1 MFEPVG
7 KWHRECQDDWQG
19 DGLACRSRLKA
30 SGWLRRVL
38 VLVAV
43 LIPTGALAEQ
53 APVASDTDGAAE
65 IELDVDRDPLSRDT
79 PRGTVEGFLKSIDEN
94 EPTRAAEY
102 LDLRNLPSRITE
114 YTPEQL
120 AAGLSIVLERGVWFD
135 LEQLSQS
142 EEGHSGDGLPSYRDL
157 LVELPTPEKT
167 IRVLLQRVP
176 DGKGGRVWKFSNAT
190 LAELDVLYESYRYN
204 AFVEWLAQKLPD
216 VSFLTIELFKWVATL
231 LAVLVAAPFVL
242 LFGWLAARALVAEDR
257 PLHAN
262 VRRFLM
268 GPVSSVVLILIA
280 DRVLHNLGI
289 GLTAQ
294 KITSSYTLITAVTI
308 WLLWQAVNLFREG
321 YGQRLA
327 SLGRGSS
334 IALLRP
340 LANAMKLIFLLLGV
354 LVWLDNLGFQI
365 TAVLTGLGIGGVAV
379 ALVLQKPLEDVFG
392 AITLYTQ
399 QPIKIG
405 DFGRFGMVTGTVEEI
420 SLRTTRIRTLANT
433 LVSIPNMRMAGE
445 PIENLSARE
454 KFLYSP
460 VLRLQGDAS
469 GSDLSAL
476 LEQIREALQSHE
488 KVRPESQ
495 RVRFTAITL
504 AGFDVSV
511 FAYIDAQDWADYLAV
526 AEALNLT
533 VLELISASPLS
544 LSSQGAV
551 LSTSLE

>member
-1 MFEPVG
+1 MRKTSSSCSGVVLLLLAMLMAPLVDGAEID
-7 KWHRECQDDWQG
+7 QD
-19 DGLACRSRLKA
+19 AA
-30 SGWLRRVL
+30 
-38 VLVAV
+38 
-43 LIPTGALAEQ
+43 AE
-53 APVASDTDGAAE
+53 GAAE
-65 IELDVDRDPLSRDT
+65 IEMDGGSDPLGRDT
-79 PRGTVEGFLKSIDEN
+79 PRGAVEGFLRAIDEGN
-94 EPTRAAEY
+94 LVKAADY
-102 LDLRNLPSRITE
+102 LDLRNLPSEITQ

-120 AAGLSIVLERGVWFD
+120 AAGLAIVLSRGAWFD
-135 LEQLSQS
+135 LEQLSQN
-142 EEGHSGDGLPSYRDL
+142 EEGQAGDGLPSYRDL

-176 DGKGGRVWKFSNAT
+176 DGEGGRIWKFSNAT
-190 LAELDVLYESYRYN
+190 LAELDVLYETYRHN
-204 AFVEWLAQKLPD
+204 DFVEWLAQSLPD
-216 VSFLTIELFKWVATL
+216 VSFLSIELFKWVTTL
-231 LAVLVAAPFVL
+231 LAVLAAAPVVL
-242 LFGWLAARALVAEDR
+242 LASWLGARTMVSREG
-257 PLHAN
+257 PLYPK

-268 GPVSSVVLILIA
+268 GPVATVVLILVA

-294 KITSSYTLITAVTI
+294 KIFSSYTLVTGVTI
-308 WLLWQAVNLFREG
+308 WLLWQAVNLFRDA

-327 SLGRGSS
+327 SLGRESS

-340 LANAMKLIFLLLGV
+340 LTNALKLVVLLLGF

-399 QPIKIG
+399 QPVKIG
-405 DFGRFGMVTGTVEEI
+405 DFGRFGAVTGTVEEI
-420 SLRTTRIRTLANT
+420 SLRTTRIRTLANS
-433 LVSIPNMRMAGE
+433 LVSIPNMRLAGE

-454 KFLYSP
+454 KYLYSS
-460 VLRLQGDAS
+460 VLRLKGDAA

-476 LEQIREALQSHE
+476 LELIREALIANEQ
-488 KVRPESQ
+488 VLNDDL

-511 FAYIDAQDWADYLAV
+511 FAYIDAEDWADYLAV
-526 AEALNLT
+526 AETLNLT
-533 VLELISASPLS
+533 VLELISASPLT
-544 LSSQGAV
+544 LAAQGAV